1 MQLFICD
8 FELKK
13 DNIVIEDE
21 AILYQIRNVL
31 RSKIGYSFFVQKK
44 MDPKYRYEVKIL
56 DWDNKKLIWSVVS
69 IIDRSLFDGFKWMI
83 IAMPNKRDKV
93 EMIVQKL
100 SELSISEIIFWPSD
114 RSIIKSFNNKK
125 YDRLNKISKEAVE
138 QSWWWILPEIRFV
151 DQLKGIIWNKKL
163 IVFDKEESQI
173 KQLNKTDLVSIYWL
187 VGPEWW
193 LTDKDYQSFGENFE
207 IRQLGNTVL
216 RTETAAIVWAWNIIN
231 DKL

>member
-13 DNIVIEDE
+13 ENIVIEDE

-44 MDPKYRYEVKIL
+44 MDPKYRYEIKIL

-114 RSIIKSFNNKK
+114 RSIIKSFNTKK

-138 QSWWWILPEIRFV
+138 QSRWWILPEIRFV

-163 IVFDKEESQI
+163 IVFDKEERQI
-173 KQLNKTDLVSIYWL
+173 KQ
-187 VGPEWW
+187 
-193 LTDKDYQSFGENFE
+193 
-207 IRQLGNTVL
+207 
-216 RTETAAIVWAWNIIN
+216 
-231 DKL
+231 